1 MNKRVIYEM
10 VGLYRDDFQITGYEF
25 GEGEKSVCIV
35 GSSRGNE
42 VQQDRNSD
50 AVWSA
55 ICGKKKGTSL

>member
-35 GSSRGNE
+35 GSARGND
-42 VQQDRNSD
+42 VQQ
-50 AVWSA
+50 
-55 ICGKKKGTSL
+55 I